1 MPKAAIAAALS
12 IPALKRRGFSR
23 IWITYFVLL
32 FEHCFCFFVRLKVSI
47 IINSVYAF

>member
-23 IWITYFVLL
+23 IWINTICQAMMKCYRFYK
-32 FEHCFCFFVRLKVSI
+32 KVNGALADYLNI
-47 IINSVYAF
+47 